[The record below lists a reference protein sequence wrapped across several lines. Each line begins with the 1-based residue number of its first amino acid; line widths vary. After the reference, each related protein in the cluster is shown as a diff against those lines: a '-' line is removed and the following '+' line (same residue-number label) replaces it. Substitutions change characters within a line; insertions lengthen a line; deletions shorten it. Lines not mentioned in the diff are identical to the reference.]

1 VHVGDR
7 TRSVRLPAVLAGLV
21 AAPLHGFATP
31 DANIHCTYLPK
42 AENLVCSMRSA
53 HYGTTMNEDCR
64 SRTAYQWQGWQLY
77 RHRKTVPIC
86 APNTLWR
93 GQPAYTTLDYGRAWK
108 RGIFACVSQRRSLT
122 CRTSTGHGL
131 YVAFDSWRAW

>member
-1 VHVGDR
+1 VYDEQGPRHLH
-7 TRSVRLPAVLAGLV
+7 LPGVLAGLV
-21 AAPLHGFATP
+21 AAPLVGFATP

-42 AENLVCSMRSA
+42 AENLVCSMGAA

-64 SRTAYQWQGWQLY
+64 ARTGFQWQGWQLY
-77 RHRKTVPIC
+77 RDRRTLAIC
-86 APNTLWR
+86 GPNFLWR
-93 GQPAYTTLDYGRAWK
+93 GQPTYTTLGFGHRWR
-108 RGIFACVSQRRSLT
+108 RGIFTCVSQRKALT

>member
-1 VHVGDR
+1 MQLAQR
-7 TRSVRLPAVLAGLV
+7 TRPVRLAAILAGLV
-21 AAPLHGFATP
+21 AAPLHGFASP

-42 AENLVCSMRSA
+42 AENLVCSMRVA

-64 SRTAYQWQGWQLY
+64 SRTGFQWQGWQLY
-77 RHRKTVPIC
+77 RHHRTVPIC

-93 GQPAYTTLDYGRAWK
+93 GRPRYVNLAAGHTWQ
-108 RGIFACVSQRRSLT
+108 RGIFTCAWQRKALT

>member
-1 VHVGDR
+1 
-7 TRSVRLPAVLAGLV
+7 
-21 AAPLHGFATP
+21 
-31 DANIHCTYLPK
+31 
-42 AENLVCSMRSA
+42 MRVA

-64 SRTAYQWQGWQLY
+64 SRTGFQWQGWQLY
-77 RHRKTVPIC
+77 RHYRTVPIC

-93 GQPAYTTLDYGRAWK
+93 GRPRYVNLAAGHTWQ
-108 RGIFACVSQRRSLT
+108 RGIFTCAWQRKALT